1 MGDEISIKVKTLD
14 GQSRD
19 VKVSKNATVMDLKAR
34 IEQLTKMPKNRQRII
49 YQGIFRTRFRMVFYS
64 RTLGRVLQDSMKLD
78 SDNGKMDGSA
88 VHVVESAPPGT
99 GSSGSSSSRPS
110 TSSASRTQERLIN
123 GETIQVLENLKKLF
137 SKIIIRVETFNE
149 DTVMSEHRI
158 IAKIKFDVKS
168 IEWKNF

>member
-49 YQGIFRTRFRMVFYS
+49 YQGRTRKEFIFIS
-64 RTLGRVLQDSMKLD
+64 SLISGRVLQDSMKLD

-88 VHVVESAPPGT
+88 VHVVESAPPGS
-99 GSSGSSSSRPS
+99 GSSGSGSSSRPS

-123 GETIQVLENLKKLF
+123 GETIQVF
-137 SKIIIRVETFNE
+137 P
-149 DTVMSEHRI
+149 
-158 IAKIKFDVKS
+158 KS
-168 IEWKNF
+168 SYSST

>member
-1 MGDEISIKVKTLD
+1 
-14 GQSRD
+14 
-19 VKVSKNATVMDLKAR
+19 
-34 IEQLTKMPKNRQRII
+34 
-49 YQGIFRTRFRMVFYS
+49 
-64 RTLGRVLQDSMKLD
+64 MKLD

-88 VHVVESAPPGT
+88 VHVVESAPP

-123 GETIQVLENLKKLF
+123 GETIQVLENLKNIF

-149 DTVMSEHRI
+149 DIAMSEHRI